1 MIASENSI
9 NQHLTPL
16 FSIPLDSSKW
26 QYIACAH
33 TDARTHARD
42 IHIFNCSTTI
52 CYLAIYQFLST
63 LTQRC
68 TNFYDPG
75 DDDDDAAANWKWC
88 VENFSDSHE
97 RTHFYFWQSHYTSY
111 MWSDA
116 NLDTLTKIYVYA
128 FVSFPDSIFFSPP
141 SLLACLFACLLIV
154 YTIRPLDLL
163 YFSIQFNFRF
173 IFCWFIF
180 LSLFLSACLCFFP
193 RKRWNYDDGGGG
205 NGSSYFL
212 FPFAFLSLIRK
223 RNIFQQ
229 EYAYKYILV
238 CLIADLNAQ
247 L

>member
-1 MIASENSI
+1 MLSI
-9 NQHLTPL
+9 NFCQLSHNAVRI
-16 FSIPLDSSKW
+16 FMIP
-26 QYIACAH
+26 A
-33 TDARTHARD
+33 
-42 IHIFNCSTTI
+42 TT
-52 CYLAIYQFLST
+52 T
-63 LTQRC
+63 TTQRQ
-68 TNFYDPG
+68 TEN
-75 DDDDDAAANWKWC
+75 DAWKI
-88 VENFSDSHE
+88 FLIRTSE
-97 RTHFYFWQSHYTSY
+97 R
-111 MWSDA
+111 
-116 NLDTLTKIYVYA
+116 I
-128 FVSFPDSIFFSPP
+128 SIFDNHIILVTCEVMRISIRWQKFMYMHSFHSRIRFFSLRRLC
-141 SLLACLFACLLIV
+141 SLFACLLIV

>member
-16 FSIPLDSSKW
+16 FSIPLDFSKW

-141 SLLACLFACLLIV
+141 SLLALRLPSYRLHNSPSWSPLFFNPIQFSVHFLLV
-154 YTIRPLDLL
+154 
-163 YFSIQFNFRF
+163 YFSLP
-173 IFCWFIF
+173 
-180 LSLFLSACLCFFP
+180 LSFGVFV
-193 RKRWNYDDGGGG
+193 
-205 NGSSYFL
+205 L
-212 FPFAFLSLIRK
+212 FPSKKMELWWWWWW
-223 RNIFQQ
+223 
-229 EYAYKYILV
+229 
-238 CLIADLNAQ
+238 
-247 L
+247 